1 MANYKFLGN
10 HIVLTNEANET
21 IYDENDQMIILAAIV
36 ECKGKHTGKFT
47 VINRIGLSQVEVWD
61 ALTQAE
67 DNPTTKFNNL
77 FFAEKY
83 AEMMV
88 ANMFNELCALEAF
101 VDAANQ
107 LLHVEI
113 AAAAEADA
121 MQYEASETIAQND
134 GIDFVQVYIDGLP
147 HEYATNELMQP
158 KPRYEISEFL
168 DASLPVNEVIKLNGD
183 LLYLEEIILDTCF
196 CHGGGV
202 WEFWAN
208 PAFPDE
214 KSLLMIYLC
223 TTPVKARKKPRYP
236 QESDYYDYRDGGDGY
251 TSENLV
257 LDF

>member
-101 VDAANQ
+101 ADAANQ
-107 LLHVEI
+107 LLHTEI

-121 MQYEASETIAQND
+121 MQHEASEIAAEND
-134 GIDFVQVYIDGLP
+134 GIDFVQVYIDGKASENASAEVTKYHL
-147 HEYATNELMQP
+147 N
-158 KPRYEISEFL
+158 EFL
-168 DASLPVNEVIKLNGD
+168 DVELDVNT
-183 LLYLEEIILDTCF
+183 LLRLRGVNLFLEETRVEICF
-196 CHGGGV
+196 AHGDGWEV
-202 WEFWAN
+202 WGAKDA
-208 PAFPDE
+208 PE
-214 KSLLMIYLC
+214 KTVLMIYL
-223 TTPVKARKKPRYP
+223 TTRPVKARKKPRYP